1 MTGKVVEAIIISQF
15 EQSEKYMWIL
25 GAQKFTMISWF
36 LWGVVLG
43 FGLLGGFFYVL
54 GLCLGVWL
62 FCVLCFFLF

>member
-1 MTGKVVEAIIISQF
+1 MTGKVVDAIIISQF

-25 GAQKFTMISWF
+25 GAQKFTLISWF

-43 FGLLGGFFYVL
+43 FGLLSGVFYVL

-62 FCVLCFFLF
+62 FGVLCFFLF